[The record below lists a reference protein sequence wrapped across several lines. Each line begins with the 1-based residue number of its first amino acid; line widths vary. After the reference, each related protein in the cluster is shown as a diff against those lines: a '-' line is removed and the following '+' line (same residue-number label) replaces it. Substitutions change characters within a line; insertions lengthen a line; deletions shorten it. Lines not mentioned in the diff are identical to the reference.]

1 MPSTID
7 SIQIITDNTPSVT
20 DWLMVGITFVYVVA
34 TILILIANYKSA
46 RAAEKQTQQSKE
58 QLEESERQFLE
69 SQRISC
75 MPFLQLE
82 YDEMP
87 HKGTFCIELY
97 PDCYDSETNTY
108 EIGEGEDNYF
118 WLKNIGN
125 GAATNLRCTRKYS
138 NGKSEKKVFPINGL
152 MHRDK
157 YPIIL
162 FVETN
167 KKIQVT
173 FKWKFTDLLGNK
185 YSQIVNMC
193 FENGVPKTI
202 VNDIPILCIK

>member
-46 RAAEKQTQQSKE
+46 RAAEKQIQQAKE

-82 YDEMP
+82 YDETP
-87 HKGTFCIELY
+87 HNGTFFIGLY
-97 PDCYDSETNTY
+97 PDCYHAETNTY
-108 EIGEGEDNYF
+108 EFSEGEDNYF

-125 GAATNLRCTRKYS
+125 GAAANLSCTWKYS
-138 NGKSEKKVFPINGL
+138 NGKSEMKVFPINGL

-162 FVETN
+162 FVEANN
-167 KKIQVT
+167 KIEVT
-173 FKWKFTDLLGNK
+173 LEWVFTDLLGNEYTQK
-185 YSQIVNMC
+185 VDLC
-193 FENGVPKTI
+193 FENGGFKTI
-202 VNDIPILCIK
+202 ENDIPIH